1 MIFLVHNHGTREDW
15 NIFEHLLTNFSQGC
29 DSSKIAFD
37 TSNYTFISS
46 IMWHRSST
54 NLCFDMP
61 FQWWQKCRWS
71 PDRWRRRRFV
81 LACVANCIFPSV
93 PCNFR
98 EPHLSPTWSPGCTD
112 TLAWFGCTAF
122 SRQIIK
128 WTIQLNCLICQHV
141 GPAISPRQKIS
152 QMQKLKHW
160 SLVKISSWQTFCR
173 ISKAV
178 VKADVKLAMSLVS
191 VSIMPLRNSLKFS
204 KLALV

>member
-128 WTIQLNCLICQHV
+128 WTPTKLFDMPAR
-141 GPAISPRQKIS
+141 GPSNFPSTKDFTNAENGS
-152 QMQKLKHW
+152 
-160 SLVKISSWQTFCR
+160 
-173 ISKAV
+173 
-178 VKADVKLAMSLVS
+178 
-191 VSIMPLRNSLKFS
+191 S
-204 KLALV
+204 KLAVGKPFAEFQRPSWKPTWSWQCRSSPFQSCHCAIPSNSPNWP